1 MEVERLENFRG
12 WSIYRGFD
20 PGKVL
25 SAKKDSRFS
34 EYEKFTECMIYYIE
48 DFFRLSPG
56 SLVLDKRGRLKGTLQ
71 TLKFLS
77 KKELHVYYICFPG
90 GEEGVKLLQIFECLG
105 TVRFTQCV
113 FSVSR
118 VELRHPRLSF
128 FDCAFTDDYEVNN
141 LKLRKDK
148 AYDDSLYQRC
158 QFFGNVRCGSEE
170 KKETLQIKYPI
181 FSGCHFKGR
190 IVLEN
195 VELEGYF
202 IDGDRR
208 YVSELFRLQAK
219 NCIFHSGM
227 YINSQVMEYAFFD
240 SCLFKGKFEFKENVV
255 NRLRVNNCNFLKI
268 ADFYSTS
275 LQRFSLRKSIFDT
288 FVGFEECRF
297 SPPLGGRPQ
306 SKLSLLR
313 SRVAH
318 FEYVTFLA
326 FASFRGAQ
334 FHAGL
339 DLEKINTLEQPNFH
353 RVFVAFEGTKR
364 ETFRVIKHALDSH
377 GAHIEANAFFAL
389 EMRQRQQE
397 LRAQGDWADKVV
409 YKVNL
414 YTSNFGQSYIRP
426 IMLIFVFAGLFYALG
441 KGHQNNTLYK
451 LFPAYST
458 GIERGSKIAN
468 EIATSIIPFKQFLH
482 PGTELISLTFYVI
495 FATLIWQIVV
505 SLKRKIRR

>member
-1 MEVERLENFRG
+1 MEVERLENLRE
-12 WSIYRGFD
+12 WPIHRGFD
-20 PGKVL
+20 PEKSL
-25 SAKKDSRFS
+25 SSEKAGRFS
-34 EYEKFTECMIYYIE
+34 EYEKFSERLIDYIE
-48 DFFRLSPG
+48 NFFRLPSG
-56 SLVLDKRGRLKGTLQ
+56 CLGLDKRGRLKATLQ

-77 KKELHVYYICFPG
+77 EKELHVFYVCFPG
-90 GEEGVKLLQIFECLG
+90 GEEGVRLLQIFECLG
-105 TVRFTQCV
+105 TVRFTQCT
-113 FSVSR
+113 FSVSC
-118 VELRHPRLSF
+118 VDLHHPRLSF
-128 FDCAFTDDYEVNN
+128 FDCEFTEAYNVNN

-158 QFFGNVRCGSEE
+158 QFLGDVRCGSEE
-170 KKETLQIKYPI
+170 EKETLLIKYPI
-181 FSGCHFKGR
+181 FSGCLFKGR
-190 IVLEN
+190 VVLEN
-195 VELEGYF
+195 VELEGYL

-208 YVSELFRLQAK
+208 FVSEILRLKAK
-219 NCIFHSGM
+219 NCIFHSGT
-227 YINSQVMEYAFFD
+227 YINSQIMEYAFFE
-240 SCLFKGKFEFKENVV
+240 SCLFKGKFEFKENIVK
-255 NRLRVNNCNFLKI
+255 RLRIDNCNFQEV
-268 ADFYSTS
+268 ADFYNTS
-275 LQRFSLRKSIFDT
+275 LQRFYLRKSIFDT

-297 SPPLGGRPQ
+297 SPPQ
-306 SKLSLLR
+306 SDRSRTKSRLLR

-334 FHAGL
+334 FYSGL

-353 RVFVAFEGTKR
+353 RVFVAFEGTRR

-389 EMRQRQQE
+389 EMKQRQQE
-397 LRAQGDWADKVV
+397 LRAQGDWADKFV
-409 YKVNL
+409 YKVNS

-426 IMLIFVFAGLFYALG
+426 TMLTFVFAGLFYALS

-451 LFPAYST
+451 LFPSYGS

-482 PGTELISLTFYVI
+482 PGMELVSLTFYVI